1 MKKDNYIQRE
11 LWKYG
16 IQAQSIIAPA
26 KIEDYFEYL
35 YSLLKETD
43 IKRVVSFVRG
53 ELDTYSKEKGLF
65 DEIKYSKDS
74 KEKKPIE
81 ISDEEDVIESIKHD
95 LKRASFDSNKWQR
108 VFPELRT
115 HYRHIYLMAL
125 KNIISCLERYLKS
138 PTRKSIYEKNLRSIQ
153 KTFRLSDKE
162 CEIVT
167 FLYLLQFDR
176 EAEGLFQHDLDM
188 NEIVKS
194 TRLYCR
200 FFKLTP
206 RHLKELMSKDSKLIR
221 SGIITKSRRGN
232 DLVIS
237 DMVTSYLAGFSRLD
251 LLDNFI
257 HKADCAKALAL
268 TEHNLQLEKINNTK
282 NLILSNKG
290 TNILLFGKPGTGK
303 TEFVK
308 SLGKTLNKKVYFIN
322 QKDEDGDENLD
333 HRKSGIVAAM
343 NMLDPKKSIVVVD
356 ECDGIINV
364 NDGFWKCENGD
375 KDNKAWINDL
385 LENSNQNFIWISN
398 RIDGVDESTKR
409 RFSYSIEFLN
419 LGHSQRVKVWENQ
432 VASASIDFMD
442 RELIESFAKK
452 YQVNAGGI
460 ALALKD
466 VASMK
471 SIRTKKEKIE
481 VLQSILAQHQ
491 SFVFGNNK
499 LNPLSGTYS
508 LEVLNCDINLE
519 SVINTSKRFID
530 YIAQADANEISN
542 MNFLLQG
549 PPGTGKTEFIKY
561 MSQTIGKELVVKR
574 MSDLQSMYVGETE
587 KLIASVFKDAESSGA
602 VLFLDEADSL
612 FINRESAVR
621 SWEVSQTN
629 ELLCQMENFR
639 GILACATNFS
649 QNMDGAVM
657 RRFNY
662 KIKFDFLAADAKEQ
676 LFLKM
681 LGEKLDRNLTDE
693 ELSRIRRIPN
703 LTPGDFKVVRQ
714 KNFFSDVLDANVLI
728 EQLEMESSYKKKE
741 RAIGIAP

>member
-1 MKKDNYIQRE
+1 MKKDSYIQRE

-16 IQAQSIIAPA
+16 IQAQSIIDPT
-26 KIEDYFEYL
+26 KVKDYFEYL
-35 YSLLKETD
+35 YSILKEAD
-43 IKRVVSFVRG
+43 IKKVISLVRL
-53 ELDTYSKEKGLF
+53 ELDSYAKEKGLF
-65 DEIKYSKDS
+65 NEVKYSRA
-74 KEKKPIE
+74 KKPIE
-81 ISDEEDVIESIKHD
+81 ISDEEDIIETIKDD
-95 LKRASFDSNKWQR
+95 LKRASFDFSKWQR

-115 HYRHIYLMAL
+115 HHRQIYLMAL
-125 KNIISCLERYLKS
+125 ETIISYLEKYLKA
-138 PTRKSIYEKNLRSIQ
+138 PTRKSIYEKNLKSIQ
-153 KTFRLSDKE
+153 KLFRLSNKE

-167 FLYLLQFDR
+167 FLYLLQFDS
-176 EAEGLFQHDLDM
+176 EVEGLFQHDLDM
-188 NEIVKS
+188 HEIVKS

-200 FFKLTP
+200 FFKVTP
-206 RHLKELMSKDSKLIR
+206 RHLKELMLKDSKLIR
-221 SGIITKSRRGN
+221 AGIITKSRRGN

-237 DMVTSYLAGFSRLD
+237 DMVTSYLAGFSKLD
-251 LLDNFI
+251 LLDHFI
-257 HKADCAKALAL
+257 HRADCSKALAL
-268 TEHNLQLEKINNTK
+268 TEHNLQMDKINNTK
-282 NLILSNKG
+282 NLILSKKG

-308 SLGKTLNKKVYFIN
+308 SLGKALNKTVYFIN
-322 QKDEDGDENLD
+322 QKDEEGNENLG

-343 NMLDPKKSIVVVD
+343 NTLDPNKSIIVID

-364 NDGFWKCENGD
+364 NDGFWKCEDGD

-385 LENSNQNFIWISN
+385 LENSDQNFIWISN
-398 RIDGVDESTKR
+398 RINGVDESTKR

-419 LGHSQRVKVWENQ
+419 LGPSQRVKVWENQ
-432 VASASIDFMD
+432 IASASIDFVD
-442 RELIESFAKK
+442 REMIESFAKK

-471 SIRTKKEKIE
+471 SLRTKKEKIE

-499 LNPLSGTYS
+499 LNPLSDNYS
-508 LEVLNCDINLE
+508 IEVLNCDINLK
-519 SVINTSKRFID
+519 SVIEASKKFVHYSVQEHSR
-530 YIAQADANEISN
+530 EISN
-542 MNFLLQG
+542 MNYLLQG

-561 MSQTIGKELVVKR
+561 MSQAIGKELVVKR
-574 MSDLQSMYVGETE
+574 MSDLQSMYVGQTE
-587 KLIASVFKDAESSGA
+587 KLIATAFKEAEDSGA

-629 ELLCQMENFR
+629 ELLCQMENFK

-649 QNMDGAVM
+649 QNMDSAVM

-662 KIKFDFLAADAKEQ
+662 KIKFDFLAEDAKEL
-676 LFLKM
+676 LFVKM
-681 LGEKLDRNLTDE
+681 LGDKLNEKLTDDE
-693 ELSRIRRIPN
+693 ISCIRKIPN

-714 KNFFSDVLDANVLI
+714 KNFFSESLTAAMLI
-728 EQLEMESSYKKKE
+728 EQLKMESAYKNTQ
-741 RAIGIAP
+741 RVIGIAP

>member
-11 LWKYG
+11 LWRYG
-16 IQAQSIIAPA
+16 IQAQSIIAPT

-43 IKRVVSFVRG
+43 IKKVISLVRE
-53 ELDTYSKEKGLF
+53 ELDSYSKERGLF
-65 DEIKYSKDS
+65 DEVKYSKES

-81 ISDEEDVIESIKHD
+81 ISDEEDIIESIKSD
-95 LKRASFDSNKWQR
+95 LKQASFDCRKWQK

-115 HYRHIYLMAL
+115 HHRRIYLMAL
-125 KNIISCLERYLKS
+125 KDVISCLERYLKS
-138 PTRKSIYEKNLRSIQ
+138 PTRKSIYERNLKSIQ
-153 KTFRLSDKE
+153 KTFRLSSKE
-162 CEIVT
+162 CEIIT
-167 FLYLLQFDR
+167 FLYLLQFDS
-176 EAEGLFQHDLDM
+176 EVEGLFQHDLDM

-200 FFKLTP
+200 FFKVTP
-206 RHLKELMSKDSKLIR
+206 RHLKEFMSKDSKLVR

-232 DLVIS
+232 DLIIS

-257 HKADCAKALAL
+257 HKADCTKALAL
-268 TEHNLQLEKINNTK
+268 TDHNLQPEKINNSK
-282 NLILSNKG
+282 NLILSNRG
-290 TNILLFGKPGTGK
+290 TNILLYGKPGTGK

-308 SLGKTLNKKVYFIN
+308 SLGKALNKKVYFIN

-343 NMLDPKKSIVVVD
+343 NMLDPRNSIVVVD

-364 NDGFWKCENGD
+364 NDGFWKCENND

-385 LENSNQNFIWISN
+385 LENSEQNFIWISN
-398 RIDGVDESTKR
+398 RISGVDESTKR

-419 LGHSQRVKVWENQ
+419 LGHNQRVKVWENQ
-432 VASASIDFMD
+432 VSAASIDFMD
-442 RELIESFAKK
+442 REMIESFAKK

-471 SIRTKKEKIE
+471 NIRTKKKKIE

-499 LNPLSGTYS
+499 LNPLTGTYS

-519 SVINTSKRFID
+519 SVISASKRFID
-530 YIAQADANEISN
+530 YTAQSDAKEISN

-549 PPGTGKTEFIKY
+549 PPGTGKTEFVKY
-561 MSQTIGKELVVKR
+561 MSQVIGKELVVKR

-587 KLIASVFKDAESSGA
+587 KLIATAFKEAEGSGA

-612 FINRESAVR
+612 FINRESANR

-629 ELLCQMENFR
+629 ELLCQMENFK
-639 GILACATNFS
+639 GILACATNFG

-662 KIKFDFLAADAKEQ
+662 KIKFDFLAEDAKEL
-676 LFLKM
+676 LFVKM
-681 LGEKLDRNLTDE
+681 LGGKLDKNLTDE
-693 ELSRIRRIPN
+693 DLLRVRKIPN

-714 KNFFSDVLDANVLI
+714 KNFFSDVLTADLLI